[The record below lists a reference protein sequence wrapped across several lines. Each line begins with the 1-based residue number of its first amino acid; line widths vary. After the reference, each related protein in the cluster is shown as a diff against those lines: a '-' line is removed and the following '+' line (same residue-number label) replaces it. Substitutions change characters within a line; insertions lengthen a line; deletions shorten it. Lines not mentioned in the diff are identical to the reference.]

1 MITGRLPARIV
12 SAGWGRRLAVL
23 GLVAVVGL
31 LAAWTGVQT
40 LDVTAIGIAFHE
52 ASWSWVLVSAALYGA
67 SQFMAALVWREGL
80 RAGGLGGIS
89 TRCVFAAHW
98 ISRGASE
105 FLPAQLGEAARIAA
119 LRDHP
124 ALGPSGAW
132 RVGGSIAAFKLVD
145 GFVTLSVS
153 VLLVVLLAGPGS
165 STGLGI
171 AGAAGLVVCIGLIAA
186 TRTAGPRALLRIA
199 PKRMQRPLRG
209 FAAGARLFREW
220 RRMCGAV
227 GLQLVATVGRV
238 LSLAALLVAF
248 DLPVAA
254 TPLLFALLMLSGLIP
269 LAPGGAGV
277 REVAIL
283 PVLVTAF
290 GAQLEVAIALSLG
303 IQAVGLA
310 VSVTGALVALAF
322 RRGLP
327 SFAPAVAAAPA
338 RSA

>member
-1 MITGRLPARIV
+1 MTTGRLPARTV
-12 SAGWGRRLAVL
+12 FARWGRRLTVSGLVVAAVL
-23 GLVAVVGL
+23 
-31 LAAWTGVQT
+31 LAGWTGAHT
-40 LDVTAIGIAFHE
+40 LDLTAIGIAFQD
-52 ASWSWVLVSAALYGA
+52 ASWSWVAVSAALYGA
-67 SQFMAALVWREGL
+67 SQFVGALVWREGL
-80 RAGGLGGIS
+80 RAGGLGAIS

-171 AGAAGLVVCIGLIAA
+171 AGAAALVICIGLIVAMC
-186 TRTAGPRALLRIA
+186 TAGPQTLLRIA
-199 PKRMQRPLRG
+199 PRRMRRPLRG

-220 RRMCGAV
+220 RRACGAV

-248 DLPVAA
+248 DLPVSA

-269 LAPGGAGV
+269 IAPGGAGV
-277 REVAIL
+277 REAAIL

-310 VSVTGALVALAF
+310 VSVAGALIALAF
-322 RRGLP
+322 RRGVPTL
-327 SFAPAVAAAPA
+327 APAIAPA
-338 RSA
+338 GS